1 MEKVFIVGAKRTP
14 LGSFLGSLKDHSAS
28 ELGSIAIQGA
38 LEQSGVTRDAI
49 DEVIM
54 GNALPAGQ
62 GQGVARQA
70 SMKALI
76 PETVPAYGVNMVCGS
91 GLKAVTNAYT
101 AIRAEEASLV
111 VAGGT
116 ESMSQAPFL
125 LPERTREG
133 VKLGNFTVTDSLVF
147 DGLTDAFHGYHMGVT
162 AENIADK
169 YELSRHAQDA
179 FAYESQQRAI
189 HAIDS
194 GFMKEEIIPVEVKEK
209 RTRRMMESDEY
220 PNRMTTPEKMAGLRS
235 VFKEGGTVT
244 AGNASGLND
253 GASAVVIAGEAFVSD
268 HGLNPLAEILAIGQG
283 GVDPA
288 IMGLGPV
295 PAIKAALKKTS
306 LSFEDIDLFE
316 LNEAFASQSL
326 GVFQELSDEFQVSME
341 YLQERTNVNGGAIA
355 LGHPIGASG
364 NRILVTLLYAMKR
377 LKKTYGVAAL
387 CIGGGMGVAVV
398 LKNTEV

>member
-1 MEKVFIVGAKRTP
+1 
-14 LGSFLGSLKDHSAS
+14 
-28 ELGSIAIQGA
+28 
-38 LEQSGVTRDAI
+38 
-49 DEVIM
+49 
-54 GNALPAGQ
+54 
-62 GQGVARQA
+62 
-70 SMKALI
+70 
-76 PETVPAYGVNMVCGS
+76 
-91 GLKAVTNAYT
+91 
-101 AIRAEEASLV
+101 
-111 VAGGT
+111 
-116 ESMSQAPFL
+116 
-125 LPERTREG
+125 
-133 VKLGNFTVTDSLVF
+133 
-147 DGLTDAFHGYHMGVT
+147 
-162 AENIADK
+162 
-169 YELSRHAQDA
+169 
-179 FAYESQQRAI
+179 
-189 HAIDS
+189 
-194 GFMKEEIIPVEVKEK
+194 
-209 RTRRMMESDEY
+209 MESDEY

-295 PAIKAALKKTS
+295 SAIKAALKKTS